1 MFPGLPGLMKLTK
14 TVNLP
19 HSKDKHVQKWTFWKC
34 LIMLAQ
40 SWLCEI
46 RLWGHFNASKHNN
59 WRINRLERLSSGAES
74 NASRRFQTHAETKR
88 LSSACRDCG
97 LFLWEQWRKQNAYTY
112 RHTVWPWRR
121 QHRLKYPGD
130 VNQTQVRLRR
140 EQQVNGTQVNHVK
153 IISLETHKLIS
164 WN

>member
-1 MFPGLPGLMKLTK
+1 MFPGLIGLMKLTK
-14 TVNLP
+14 TLNLP

-40 SWLCEI
+40 SQLCEI

-59 WRINRLERLSSGAES
+59 WRINRLKRLSSGAES
-74 NASRRFQTHAETKR
+74 KASRRFQTHAETKR

-112 RHTVWPWRR
+112 RHTQSGLDEDNTSLNTLEMSIRHRWDSGGSSRLMGHRWTTWR
-121 QHRLKYPGD
+121 
-130 VNQTQVRLRR
+130 
-140 EQQVNGTQVNHVK
+140 
-153 IISLETHKLIS
+153 
-164 WN
+164 

>member
-34 LIMLAQ
+34 LIMLAR

-59 WRINRLERLSSGAES
+59 WHINRLERLSSGAES

-88 LSSACRDCG
+88 QFSVSG
-97 LFLWEQWRKQNAYTY
+97 LWFIPLGAVTETERLHVQTY
-112 RHTVWPWRR
+112 TVWPWRR
-121 QHRLKYPGD
+121 QHQLKYPGD

>member
-14 TVNLP
+14 TANLP

-88 LSSACRDCG
+88 LSSACRDSG
-97 LFLWEQWRKQNAYTY
+97 LFLWEQWRKQDAYTY
-112 RHTVWPWRR
+112 RR
-121 QHRLKYPGD
+121 
-130 VNQTQVRLRR
+130 TQSGLD
-140 EQQVNGTQVNHVK
+140 EGNTGLNT
-153 IISLETHKLIS
+153 LETSIRHRWDSGGSSRLMGHR
-164 WN
+164 WTTWR